1 MPMRNMDAAWRP
13 APLRRWTGADRPR
26 RLRPRSRGG
35 RVRAGPGGGSRC
47 QHSAVR
53 RLACEGTIR
62 KACAT
67 ASLASARRPGP
78 VTHRTLAPLQLATA
92 IDACGPLRAWH
103 SPRMRPK
110 PPTLPM
116 LAQAVRPAV
125 SARDNGPSVRVDAP
139 PGGRRA
145 RDPRG
150 ARAARRRVTR
160 GGRDLRAVHK
170 HAATASAPS
179 EGGTNLQAIQWHAHC
194 VAGTP
199 ARSGARYASAADAG
213 SEGAA
218 RRPFFFAPAGKAA
231 RLMVWHTGRTSS
243 GGGPQSQPSHK
254 GRHAG
259 GRTGQPKNWR
269 AHGTGNGEAQGL
281 VLSRSPLWCWR
292 AREQTGLLHRL
303 RLPTAPGHWPL
314 VLEPGP

>member
-1 MPMRNMDAAWRP
+1 MPVRNMDAAWRP

-53 RLACEGTIR
+53 RLAREGTIR
-62 KACAT
+62 KAFAT
-67 ASLASARRPGP
+67 ASLASARRPGH

-103 SPRMRPK
+103 SPRMRPM

-170 HAATASAPS
+170 HAATASAPC
-179 EGGTNLQAIQWHAHC
+179 EGGTNLQAIQWRAHC
-194 VAGTP
+194 GAGTP
-199 ARSGARYASAADAG
+199 ARSLNTLCLRGGRRLRRSGAAPLFLRPGREGGSPHGLAHRPHFLGRRAAVTTEPQGQACWRPHRPTKELASTRHWERRGPGACAVANPAVVLASA
-213 SEGAA
+213 GANTA
-218 RRPFFFAPAGKAA
+218 ASPA
-231 RLMVWHTGRTSS
+231 
-243 GGGPQSQPSHK
+243 
-254 GRHAG
+254 
-259 GRTGQPKNWR
+259 
-269 AHGTGNGEAQGL
+269 
-281 VLSRSPLWCWR
+281 
-292 AREQTGLLHRL
+292 
-303 RLPTAPGHWPL
+303 
-314 VLEPGP
+314 